1 MVRRLRGRW
10 RSAHSSRDACGL
22 VPRRRQ
28 HPMFVLNKMP
38 RLLRIAGL
46 TFGPQESACSLDV
59 VSQCI
64 LSQGPRTNVCA
75 KRKLFAQE
83 RPSRYCRL
91 QDEWLECSRV
101 ITSHKARIGVDIGGT
116 FTDVALEVGHG
127 RFTAKTL
134 TTSRAPE
141 EGVLAALRSV
151 ITEAGIDPGQVGV
164 VIHGTTL
171 ATNALIER
179 KGAKTALLTTEGFR
193 DVVEIRHENR
203 FEQYD
208 VNIDLPPPLVP
219 RRLRLPVRERI
230 DAQGEVLVPL
240 DEASVARAIEALAAQ
255 EVEAVAVGL
264 LHSFTN
270 PDHERRLGEAIARR
284 LPQVAVTLS
293 CEVSPEMREYE
304 RFSTACANAYLQPLI
319 GRYLAKLDRELLRA
333 GFRCPLLLMTS
344 GGGITATETA
354 IRFPVR
360 LVESGPAGGAI
371 FAACIARQHGLDQVV
386 SFDMGGTTAKICLID
401 KAQPQSARVFEV
413 ARIYRF
419 LKGSGLPLR
428 IPVIEMV
435 EIGAG
440 GGSIARV
447 DTRGRIVVGPDSA
460 GSEPGPVCYG
470 RGGEEPTV
478 TDADVVL
485 GRIDPTTFS
494 GGKMTLD
501 VVGAERA
508 AAERIGAALNLATE
522 HAALGISEMVD
533 ENMAN
538 AARVHAIESGKDLR
552 PRALIAFGGAAPLHA
567 ARVAEKLGIGRILV
581 PANAGVGSAVG
592 LLRAPV
598 AYEIVR
604 GRLMR
609 LDSFD
614 AASVNRLF
622 ADMRAEAEAIVRRG
636 APAAKL
642 VEERCAFMRY
652 RGQGHEIAV
661 ELPVRD
667 FTAGDRSTIR
677 ELFEAVYRRLYSRAI
692 PGVEIEILSWVIA
705 VRAPAEGQLSAAA
718 REQPTGPKPRA
729 RRPVFDPEVGE
740 FQEVPIYWRPDLAPG
755 ARISG
760 PAVIAEDETSTV
772 VSERFDARIGE
783 FGYIEL
789 TRNEA

>member
-1 MVRRLRGRW
+1 MTSSPTIRL
-10 RSAHSSRDACGL
+10 
-22 VPRRRQ
+22 
-28 HPMFVLNKMP
+28 
-38 RLLRIAGL
+38 
-46 TFGPQESACSLDV
+46 
-59 VSQCI
+59 
-64 LSQGPRTNVCA
+64 
-75 KRKLFAQE
+75 
-83 RPSRYCRL
+83 
-91 QDEWLECSRV
+91 
-101 ITSHKARIGVDIGGT
+101 GVDIGGT
-116 FTDVALEVGHG
+116 FTDVALEIGAR
-127 RFTAKTL
+127 RFTAKIL
-134 TTSRAPE
+134 TTPHAPE

-151 ITEAGIDPGQVGV
+151 TAEAGVEPGEVGV
-164 VIHGTTL
+164 IIHGTTL

-179 KGAKTALLTTEGFR
+179 KGARTALLTTEGFR

-240 DEASVARAIEALAAQ
+240 DESSVARAIDALAAQ
-255 EVEAVAVGL
+255 HVEAVAVGL

-270 PDHERRLGEAIARR
+270 PDHERRLGDAIARR
-284 LPQVAVTLS
+284 LPQLAVTLS

-304 RFSTACANAYLQPLI
+304 RFSTACANAYLPPLI
-319 GRYLAKLDRELLRA
+319 GRYVAKLDRELLRA

-344 GGGITATETA
+344 GGGITTTETA

-401 KAQPQSARVFEV
+401 KAQPQTARAFEV

-447 DTRGRIVVGPDSA
+447 DTLGRIVVGPDSA

-494 GGKMTLD
+494 GGKIALD
-501 VVGAERA
+501 VA
-508 AAERIGAALNLATE
+508 AAKRATADQIAAALNLATE

-538 AARVHAIESGKDLR
+538 AARVHAIESAKDLR
-552 PRALIAFGGAAPLHA
+552 SRTLIAFGGAAPLHA
-567 ARVAEKLGIGRILV
+567 ARVAEKLGISRVLV
-581 PANAGVGSAVG
+581 PVNAGVGSAVG

-604 GRLMR
+604 GRLLR
-609 LDSFD
+609 LGSLD

-622 ADMRAEAEAIVRRG
+622 AEMRAEAEAIVRRG

-642 VEERCAFMRY
+642 VEERSAFMRY

-667 FTAGDRSTIR
+667 LTAGDRSTIR
-677 ELFEAVYRRLYSRAI
+677 ELFEAVYRRLYSRPI
-692 PGVEIEILSWVIA
+692 PGVDIEILSWVVA
-705 VRAPAEGQLSAAA
+705 VRAPSEGHLAAPG
-718 REQPTGPKPRA
+718 REQPTEPKPRS
-729 RRPVFDPEVGE
+729 RRPVFDPDVGE
-740 FQEVPIYWRPDLAPG
+740 FREVPIYWRPDLAPG
-755 ARISG
+755 ARIRG

-772 VSERFDARIGE
+772 VSPRFDARIDR

-789 TRNEA
+789 TRKEV

>member
-1 MVRRLRGRW
+1 VTSSPTIRL
-10 RSAHSSRDACGL
+10 
-22 VPRRRQ
+22 
-28 HPMFVLNKMP
+28 
-38 RLLRIAGL
+38 
-46 TFGPQESACSLDV
+46 
-59 VSQCI
+59 
-64 LSQGPRTNVCA
+64 
-75 KRKLFAQE
+75 
-83 RPSRYCRL
+83 
-91 QDEWLECSRV
+91 
-101 ITSHKARIGVDIGGT
+101 GVDIGGT
-116 FTDVALEVGHG
+116 FTDVALEIGER
-127 RFTAKTL
+127 RFTAKIL
-134 TTSRAPE
+134 TTPHAPE

-151 ITEAGIDPGQVGV
+151 TAEAGVAPGEVGV
-164 VIHGTTL
+164 IIHGTTL

-179 KGAKTALLTTEGFR
+179 KGARTALLTTEGFR

-230 DAQGEVLVPL
+230 DAQGEVLLPL
-240 DEASVARAIEALAAQ
+240 DESSVARAIEALAAQ
-255 EVEAVAVGL
+255 QVEAVAVGL

-270 PDHERRLGEAIARR
+270 PDHERRLGDAIARR

-293 CEVSPEMREYE
+293 SDVSPEMREYE

-333 GFRCPLLLMTS
+333 GFHCPLLLMTS
-344 GGGITATETA
+344 GGGITTTETA

-371 FAACIARQHGLDQVV
+371 FAACIARAHGLDQVV

-401 KAQPQSARVFEV
+401 KAQPQTARAFEV

-447 DTRGRIVVGPDSA
+447 DTLGRIVVGPDSA

-494 GGKMTLD
+494 GGKITLD
-501 VVGAERA
+501 VVGAKRA
-508 AAERIGAALNLATE
+508 TAERIAAALNLATE

-552 PRALIAFGGAAPLHA
+552 PRTLIAFGGAAPLHA
-567 ARVAEKLGIGRILV
+567 ARVAEKLGINRVLV

-598 AYEIVR
+598 AYETVR

-609 LDSFD
+609 LGSFEP
-614 AASVNRLF
+614 ASVNRLF
-622 ADMRAEAEAIVRRG
+622 AEMRAEAEAIVRRG

-642 VEERCAFMRY
+642 VEQRSAFMRY

-661 ELPVRD
+661 ALPVRD
-667 FTAGDRSTIR
+667 FTAADRSTIR

-692 PGVEIEILSWVIA
+692 PEVEIEILSWVVA
-705 VRAPAEGQLSAAA
+705 VSAPSEGQLGAPA
-718 REQPTGPKPRA
+718 RERPSEPKPA
-729 RRPVFDPEVGE
+729 SRRPIFDPDTGEFEEVG
-740 FQEVPIYWRPDLAPG
+740 IYWRPDLAPG

-760 PAVIAEDETSTV
+760 PAVIAEAETSTV
-772 VSERFDARIGE
+772 VSPLFDARIDE